1 MLRALKE
8 GFDYLFSPSTHSLAL
23 HLNVCHVVRKVR
35 KCYVVWTPLVLEFVI
50 NQAKVRQFH
59 CLFYKQTC
67 MGYLLCTQ
75 HTAVPRHRPGA
86 QSWPGP
92 MTHQARSSPGGGHGG
107 PAVVTQAGSFISWEK
122 SQARYVSLGFGSFHL
137 WNKSLTPLAEWS
149 SLWPKQIV
157 HIKTLGVQSIRALY
171 PAQGDPDPSVNPSD
185 KCVLSTYPVLGP
197 GNRPVH
203 KIDKNFCLPRAA
215 AFFKVELDRH

>member
-1 MLRALKE
+1 M
-8 GFDYLFSPSTHSLAL
+8 D
-23 HLNVCHVVRKVR
+23 
-35 KCYVVWTPLVLEFVI
+35 
-50 NQAKVRQFH
+50 
-59 CLFYKQTC
+59 
-67 MGYLLCTQ
+67 YLLCTQ

-86 QSWPGP
+86 QSWRGQ

-107 PAVVTQAGSFISWEK
+107 PTVVTQAGSFISWEK
-122 SQARYVSLGFGSFHL
+122 SPRYVSLGFVSFHL

-157 HIKTLGVQSIRALY
+157 HIKTLRVQSIRALY

-185 KCVLSTYPVLGP
+185 KWVLSTYPVLGP

-215 AFFKVELDRH
+215 AFFKVGLDRH